1 MTLEE
6 LKFQVHFFPLLICA
20 WTDPHTQ
27 TDKHKHTQTH
37 TDTETYTQTQT
48 HTDPHTYTDIHRHT
62 QTHTNTQTQRHRD
75 TEAQRYRLFLFVS
88 LSPLSCRSLSLSFA
102 VLSLS
107 RFLFPFLCLP
117 DTHTLS
123 FNSGVAST
131 NRGLQWRTRQERR
144 EYLHDNNVCFDRRE
158 PSLCGRSLLNAGVWQ
173 CTRFSQFFFWWSLTN
188 DPKWSTRSHSTAT
201 LQYFGDSP
209 RRGVPGTPY
218 SWNKLK
224 SQRIKSIRHLSGIER
239 VPYVIATC
247 T

>member
-1 MTLEE
+1 
-6 LKFQVHFFPLLICA
+6 VHGLTHIHKQ
-20 WTDPHTQ
+20 TNTNTHRHTQ
-27 TDKHKHTQTH
+27 TQRHTHRRRHTLTH
-37 TDTETYTQTQT
+37 ILTQ
-48 HTDPHTYTDIHRHT
+48 TYTDTHRHT
-62 QTHTNTQTQRHRD
+62 QTHRHKGTETQRHRD
-75 TEAQRYRLFLFVS
+75 TDSFY
-88 LSPLSCRSLSLSFA
+88 LSLCLPWAA

-107 RFLFPFLCLP
+107 RLPFCLSLVFSFPFSVSL
-117 DTHTLS
+117 THTLS
-123 FNSGVAST
+123 PLTAVLRLPIAAYNDELVRSGEST
-131 NRGLQWRTRQERR
+131 YTTTTCALIVGS
-144 EYLHDNNVCFDRRE
+144 
-158 PSLCGRSLLNAGVWQ
+158 PLCGRSLLNAGVWQ
-173 CTRFSQFFFWWSLTN
+173 CTRFSQIFFWWSLTN